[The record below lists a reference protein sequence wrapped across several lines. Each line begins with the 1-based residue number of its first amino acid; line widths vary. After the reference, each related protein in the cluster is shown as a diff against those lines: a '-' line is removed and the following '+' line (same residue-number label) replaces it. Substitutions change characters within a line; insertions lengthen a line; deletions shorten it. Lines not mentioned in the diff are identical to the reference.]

1 MKELADAIARKIRQ
15 HVLSS
20 ASSLVGLQAE
30 FRSVFN
36 GPPMEI
42 LELVFKEI
50 TRDGGIEAQLGSG
63 EIVKIPVLLQFAKL
77 DDGMTNP
84 PIGASGKCDL
94 NHLLDLRNSTSCPRF
109 IGLVP
114 PGRQAN
120 ISQTST
126 RSDFG
131 LEAHNNSSAASSKE
145 WWSDEFIQSLVN
157 EAISFAGIHDS
168 DQEDARKLIHQSVAA
183 AHELDINEPTRREAW
198 TVLALLWR
206 FAGVMALSPGERI
219 SLACGY
225 PPTSSGKTRA
235 EQQSKVLKELASRM
249 ENGFRAGIEHIQSH
263 ADEDERSALN
273 SVLGQLLARCEV
285 PTALSRSMP
294 HYYRPP
300 ADEGG
305 IPPRWWSL
313 LTVEKWNSLL
323 DDDDMP
329 LGTIKL
335 ECINSIASQG
345 LGLVPVVRDSV
356 ELRITVPDDVAPGTT
371 ITVVRNARS
380 PATRREW
387 KLVFDGVPLSIEDEA
402 PPPHKTPLVYAAQA
416 ENLKNGSVKVVS
428 LEAWVPGFI
437 VSSRNAAKATV
448 PRALHKKAGVSGY
461 EATLILNG
469 EGRHYLDVL
478 VSPGLSIGKEAWP
491 LTEIGKRDEA
501 EAISVYV
508 ASDTEYGL
516 EITALN
522 DRVYELEINH
532 PTEGKCVG
540 RIVLACEEISP
551 ETCNSEFDRLIRL
564 NRRETKQG
572 AAEVHLSR
580 QHRCSDLQS
589 WLIDESKVEQ
599 SFFPIVLAPDYADDW
614 RTRDWTSL
622 KDTVFSS
629 GVFVHDP
636 RPAVQDMQPPAPFI
650 ELRRKIAQR
659 IRGKD
664 GDGLVESAKLGEWM
678 SVDEEFA
685 AEVEAYVRAY
695 DNWLADDPDNAAW
708 CDIAIVARFEADGT
722 TLHQEPDAIIFS
734 PLHPVRLGWHCLAQK
749 ILFLAQKHLPCPAA
763 SILDPDCVPDA
774 VALPLRTPSGEVKRQ
789 VFLSLECSSDYWS
802 VLWNGSGAKL
812 GQITASAGK
821 PPFDQEFGLLLGGI
835 SSGFSVA
842 QVHRALS
849 DLSDML
855 SAKPILNILI
865 SSAAGQNN
873 ACNEGVMS
881 WCRGRFTVPERDEG
895 GEPSVGRKM
904 IQVLDE
910 RGATS
915 RPEDAVI
922 SNLVEDTGNAVRW
935 YSRSNPKMVPDLGI
949 IAQLELSN
957 LDLAEVKKASPMGLG
972 GLVRSRLRDQ
982 WKVAKGVILA
992 ESRMGSPVITGAD
1005 EFADKLSATIARL
1018 ENLTPQRYGYQFA
1031 PSPHAIETVLTKA
1044 DFAAVSSSTV
1054 DPACFLGGWLDRAYL
1069 WDYALPSYSSR
1080 SDDTN
1085 GYYLLSSIKDNKY
1098 ELLAHVLKKL
1108 PGCDQLTKPE
1118 LEATLLEISRRGIPT
1133 VRGMSGADTGASG
1146 DLGMFVAARVIQ
1158 DEFRGAPGYGS
1169 LLPIHATDEKIQTV
1183 YLLVPVDPFKGYFE
1197 DLSKVLVKSAPKQ
1210 RPDMLVLVITY
1221 TDSSVNCKLTPI
1233 EVKYRGTMELG
1244 NGAIEA
1250 LGQAKALSGV
1260 LEALKAKASEPE
1272 MVMWK
1277 LAFQHLLISMIN
1289 FAFRVYS
1296 QQAEVSK
1303 NPEAWNGLHQLLIE
1317 QIYSNKFNIEIDS
1330 RGRLI
1335 VVDSSKQSA
1344 YFDNDGDHFNETIV
1358 ISHADAGT
1366 IVKTHASEIYQSIK
1380 SKIGA
1385 WDLCPRLGTE
1395 LGGAAPAE
1403 EAAGLSPSTP
1413 AGQESPDG
1421 SLLLEA
1427 EEHLGPTLPAPAP
1440 VAGAHVEQDGGPHGV
1455 TLLIGETIDGFRSE
1469 NRYLDLS
1476 NTSLNQMNIGVV
1488 GDLGTGKTQLLKSIV
1503 AQIARSTGDNHG
1515 VKPKVLIFD
1524 YKKDYSSPD
1533 FIKATGAKVVLPHQ
1547 LPLNLFSL
1555 ADANNSL
1562 NPVADRIRFFSDVL
1576 DKIYSGVGPVQR
1588 ANLRA
1593 AIKRAYEACRAQ
1605 GRDPTIYDVHEN
1617 YHSTVGKPD
1626 SVTSIMDNM
1635 VDMEL
1640 FSREPGQDATFD
1652 KFLDGVVVISLNALG
1667 QDDNSKN
1674 MIVAVMLNMFYE
1686 RMLRIPKR
1694 PYFGT
1699 SPQRRIIDSFLLVD
1713 EADKIM
1719 KYNFEVLKTLL
1730 LEGREFGVGI
1740 ILASQYL
1747 SHFKAGAMDYKEP
1760 LLTWCIHKVPN
1771 VTPQEL
1777 ATLGLMAKSTQVAE
1791 RIKSLGLHECLY
1803 KTFDVQGDVI
1813 RGLPFYKLPHI
1824 TK

>member
-1 MKELADAIARKIRQ
+1 MKELADAIARKIRE
-15 HVLSS
+15 HVLAS
-20 ASSLVGLQAE
+20 ASSLVGLQSE

-36 GPPMEI
+36 GPPLEI
-42 LELVFKEI
+42 LELVFKEL
-50 TRDGGIEAQLGSG
+50 TGDSGIEAQLGSG
-63 EIVKIPVLLQFAKL
+63 EIVTIPVLLQVTKL
-77 DDGMTNP
+77 DEGIANP
-84 PIGASGKCDL
+84 PIGVSGKCDL
-94 NHLLDLRNSTSCPRF
+94 NHLLDLRNSPSCPRF
-109 IGLVP
+109 IGMVP

-131 LEAHNNSSAASSKE
+131 LTAHNNSSAASAKD
-145 WWSDEFIQSLVN
+145 WWNDEFIQSLVN
-157 EAISFAGIHDS
+157 EAISFAGVHES
-168 DQEDARKLIHQSVAA
+168 DQEDARKLIQQSIAA

-206 FAGVMALSPGERI
+206 FAGSASLSSGDRI

-235 EQQSKVLKELASRM
+235 ETQSKVLKELASRM
-249 ENGFRAGIEHIQSH
+249 ENGFRTGIEHIQSH
-263 ADEDERSALN
+263 ADEDERNALN
-273 SVLGQLLARCEV
+273 SILGQLLARCEV
-285 PTALSRSMP
+285 PTALARSMP

-300 ADEGG
+300 IDEGSM
-305 IPPRWWSL
+305 PPIWWSQ

-323 DDDDMP
+323 DDDDTP
-329 LGTIKL
+329 LGAIKL
-335 ECINSIASQG
+335 ECTNSIASQG
-345 LGLVPVVRDSV
+345 QGLVPVVRDTV
-356 ELRITVPDDVAPGTT
+356 ELRITVPDDVPLGTT

-380 PATRREW
+380 TATRHEW
-387 KLVFDGVPLSIEDEA
+387 GLVFDGTPLMIRDDA
-402 PPPHKTPLVYAAQA
+402 PPSHKTPLVYAAQA
-416 ENLKNGSVKVVS
+416 ENLKNGSLKVVA
-428 LEAWVPGFI
+428 LEFWAPGFI
-437 VSSRNAAKATV
+437 VSSRNAIKATV
-448 PRALHKKAGVSGY
+448 PRALQKKAGVTGY
-461 EATLILNG
+461 EVTLVLNG

-478 VSPGLSIGKEAWP
+478 VGPGLSIGKEAWP
-491 LTEIGKRDEA
+491 LTETGKRDEA
-501 EAISVYV
+501 EAIPVYT
-508 ASDTEYGL
+508 ASDAECGL
-516 EITALN
+516 EIAALN
-522 DRVYELEINH
+522 DRVYELEITH
-532 PTEGKCVG
+532 PTEGKYVG
-540 RIVLACEEISP
+540 RIALTCEEISP
-551 ETCNSEFDRLIRL
+551 EACNSEFDRLIRL
-564 NRRETKQG
+564 NRREAKHG
-572 AAEVHLSR
+572 AAEVNLNR

-589 WLIDESKVEQ
+589 WLIDETKVEQ
-599 SFFPIVLAPDYADDW
+599 SFFPIVLGPDYADDW

-629 GVFVHDP
+629 GIFVHDP
-636 RPAVQDMQPPAPFI
+636 RPTVQEMQPPASFI
-650 ELRRKIAQR
+650 ELRCKIAQR

-685 AEVEAYVRAY
+685 GQVEAYLRAY
-695 DNWLADDPDNAAW
+695 DDWLTDDPDNAAW

-749 ILFLAQKHLPCPAA
+749 ILFHAQKQLPCPAA

-774 VALPLRTPSGEVKRQ
+774 VSLPLRTPSGETKRQ
-789 VFLSLECSSDYWS
+789 VFLSVECSSDYWS
-802 VLWNGSGAKL
+802 VLWNGNSAKL
-812 GQITASAGK
+812 GQLTALAGK
-821 PPFDQEFGLLLGGI
+821 PPFDQEFGLVLGGI

-842 QVHRALS
+842 QVERALS
-849 DLSDML
+849 DVSDML
-855 SAKPILNILI
+855 AAKPVLNILI

-881 WCRGRFTVPERDEG
+881 WCRDHFTVQERDG
-895 GEPSVGRKM
+895 DGWPSVGRKM

-910 RGATS
+910 RDETS

-949 IAQLELSN
+949 IAQLGLSN

-972 GLVRSRLRDQ
+972 GLIRSRVRDQ
-982 WKVAKGVILA
+982 WRVAKGVILA
-992 ESRMGSPVITGAD
+992 ESRMGAPVATGAD
-1005 EFADKLSATIARL
+1005 EFADKLGATIARL
-1018 ENLTPQRYGYQFA
+1018 ENLSPQRYGYQFA
-1031 PSPHAIETVLTKA
+1031 PSPHAIETVLSKA

-1054 DPACFLGGWLDRAYL
+1054 DPACFLGGWLDKAYL

-1108 PGCDQLTKPE
+1108 PGCGNLTQLE

-1158 DEFRGAPGYGS
+1158 DEFRGTSGCSS
-1169 LLPIHATDEKIQTV
+1169 LLPIRTTDDKTQAV

-1197 DLSKVLVKSAPKQ
+1197 DLSRVLVKSAPKQ

-1221 TDSSVNCKLTPI
+1221 TDSTVNCKLTPI
-1233 EVKYRGTMELG
+1233 EVKYRGTTELG

-1250 LGQAKALSGV
+1250 LGQAKALSVV
-1260 LEALKAKASEPE
+1260 LEALKAKASEPG

-1277 LAFQHLLISMIN
+1277 LALQHLLISVVN

-1296 QQAEVSK
+1296 QQSEVSK
-1303 NPEAWNGLHQLLIE
+1303 DPGAWNGLHQRLIE
-1317 QIYSNKFNIEIDS
+1317 QIYSDKFGMEIDG

-1344 YFDNDGDHFNETIV
+1344 YFDNDGDNFNETIV

-1366 IVKTHASEIYQSIK
+1366 IVKAHASEIYQAIK
-1380 SKIGA
+1380 AKIGT
-1385 WDLCPRLGTE
+1385 WDLCPRQEAKPDRAGQ
-1395 LGGAAPAE
+1395 PKE
-1403 EAAGLSPSTP
+1403 EAGLSAGVEEPRGPLPP
-1413 AGQESPDG
+1413 ADEGYG
-1421 SLLLEA
+1421 A
-1427 EEHLGPTLPAPAP
+1427 TALPAQAPAP
-1440 VAGAHVEQDGGPHGV
+1440 HGEAEQEGGTPGV
-1455 TLLIGETIDGFRSE
+1455 TLDVGETIDSFRPE
-1469 NRYLDLS
+1469 KRYLDLS
-1476 NTSLNQMNIGVV
+1476 NTNLNQMNIGVV
-1488 GDLGTGKTQLLKSIV
+1488 GDLGTGKTQLLKSIIT
-1503 AQIARSTGDNHG
+1503 QIARSSDANHG

-1524 YKKDYSSPD
+1524 YKKDYSSSD
-1533 FIKATGAKVVLPHQ
+1533 FVKATGAKVVLPHQ

-1562 NPVADRIRFFSDVL
+1562 NPVADRIRFFADVL

-1593 AIKRAYEACRAQ
+1593 AIKRAYETCKEL

-1617 YHSTVGKPD
+1617 YHAIIGKPD
-1626 SVTSIMDNM
+1626 SVTSVMDNM

-1699 SPQRRIIDSFLLVD
+1699 DPQRRVIDSFLLVD

-1719 KYNFEVLKTLL
+1719 KYNFDVLKTLL

-1747 SHFKAGAMDYKEP
+1747 SHFKSGAIDYKEP

-1777 ATLGLMAKSTQVAE
+1777 ATLGLIAKSTQVAE

-1803 KTFDVQGDVI
+1803 KTFDVQGDII
-1813 RGLPFYKLPHI
+1813 RGLPFYKLPDSSQ
-1824 TK
+1824 